1 MVSGFLRPISKDYL
15 QNLLE
20 IILNLLVSLGLRHD
34 NVPLDDIVFS
44 LADEHEVPRTVTLQL
59 LAWFGELDES
69 GGKWKMNT
77 ESILKEVGIGLLRHH
92 RVCWFYVHFTFSLI
106 WVVSMILSQKQRS
119 WPSGKILLEI
129 HSRLQL
135 TLTSYLYAI
144 CLSQISLTFILITYR
159 GVIWSRFLIIPII

>member
-1 MVSGFLRPISKDYL
+1 MDCFCLFRVKKRTPRQSNSFRGGVVPGFLRPISKDYL

-34 NVPLDDIVFS
+34 NVPLDDIVSS

-77 ESILKEVGIGLLRHH
+77 VSILKEVGIGLLRHH
-92 RVCWFYVHFTFSLI
+92 RVGFTF
-106 WVVSMILSQKQRS
+106 
-119 WPSGKILLEI
+119 
-129 HSRLQL
+129 
-135 TLTSYLYAI
+135 TLH
-144 CLSQISLTFILITYR
+144 FID
-159 GVIWSRFLIIPII
+159 